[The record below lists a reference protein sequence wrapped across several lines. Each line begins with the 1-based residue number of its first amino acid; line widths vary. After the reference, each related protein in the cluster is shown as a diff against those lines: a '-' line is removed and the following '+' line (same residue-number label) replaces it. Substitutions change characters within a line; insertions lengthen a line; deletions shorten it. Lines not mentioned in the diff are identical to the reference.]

1 MSRTGLSRT
10 GLLRRPLSRRRWWV
24 IAGLLVALAVAGGL
38 VIAPRSGQITL
49 DGVATGD
56 RNASVDSGE
65 PAEPETQRPAESSER
80 PAESSEGSLPAES
93 DDAADVAATV
103 DSESAPDL
111 GALEQADPERR
122 LIREGSVTV
131 GYGDTFEAAYR
142 QVAELARRHG
152 GGVLDLESSTDDEG
166 VTRGAITVEVPVGDY
181 DAVLEGVGD
190 VGPVLRRDVRTED
203 VTEEYVDL
211 RSRLRHLERT
221 EQFFLDLFDEAET
234 VDEAITIRDR
244 LDSVQPRI
252 EEIEGRLRRLEER
265 TEMSRLTVE
274 LVPEGEEPHGEPPA
288 VAGFADYWDD
298 AREAFVGVAGTL
310 LVVAVGGAPLALA
323 GAVALAV
330 VAALVRAW
338 RSASAAGAE

>member
-1 MSRTGLSRT
+1 MSRTA
-10 GLLRRPLSRRRWWV
+10 LLLRPLSRRRWWV
-24 IAGLLVALAVAGGL
+24 IAGLLIALAVAGGL
-38 VIAPRSGQITL
+38 VLAPRSGQIAL
-49 DGVATGD
+49 DGVADGGG
-56 RNASVDSGE
+56 NASVDSGE
-65 PAEPETQRPAESSER
+65 PAEPETQRPAESSGGSGAAER
-80 PAESSEGSLPAES
+80 
-93 DDAADVAATV
+93 DDAADVATTV
-103 DSESAPDL
+103 DSESAPQL
-111 GALEQADPERR
+111 GELDQADPERR

-142 QVAELARRHG
+142 QVAGLARRHG

-181 DAVLEGVGD
+181 DAVLEGIGD

-252 EEIEGRLRRLEER
+252 EEIEGRLRRLDER

-274 LVPEGEEPHGEPPA
+274 LVPEGEEDGEPPA
-288 VAGFADYWDD
+288 VVGFADYWDD

-310 LVVAVGGAPLALA
+310 LVVAVGGTPLALA
-323 GAVALAV
+323 GAVVLAV
-330 VAALVRAW
+330 AVALVRAW

>member
-1 MSRTGLSRT
+1 MSLPT
-10 GLLRRPLSRRRWWV
+10 LLPGSLSRRRWWV
-24 IAGLLVALAVAGGL
+24 IVGALLASAVVGGL
-38 VIAPRSGQITL
+38 ALGPGSGQIGHDEL
-49 DGVATGD
+49 AGGDGS
-56 RNASVDSGE
+56 ASVDS
-65 PAEPETQRPAESSER
+65 AEPPEPEESG
-80 PAESSEGSLPAES
+80 PGLGES
-93 DDAADVAATV
+93 DQAAT
-103 DSESAPDL
+103 AAL
-111 GALEQADPERR
+111 GERRGEADPERR

-131 GYGDTFEAAYR
+131 GYGETFEAAYR
-142 QVAELARRHG
+142 QVAGLARRHD

-166 VTRGAITVEVPVGDY
+166 VTRGAVTVEVPVGDY
-181 DAVLEGVGD
+181 DAVLEGIGD

-252 EEIEGRLRRLEER
+252 EEIEGRLRHLEER

-330 VAALVRAW
+330 VVAVVRAR